1 MLTCFKWWRKL
12 RGGRWLKIDMAHY
25 GSYVSDDWIKVNDH
39 TCVPFF
45 KKFNNRILDEEIY

>member
-1 MLTCFKWWRKL
+1 
-12 RGGRWLKIDMAHY
+12 MAHY

-45 KKFNNRILDEEIY
+45 EKFNNRILDEEIY